1 MTPAKRLEIEDP
13 RWAEFVSACP
23 SATCFHHPAWS
34 KVVSECYGYRPF
46 ALALEDDSG
55 RVRAG
60 LPVVEVRSRL
70 GGRRWISLP
79 FTDHCPPLA
88 REESDYP
95 LLISEL
101 ERLRA
106 DRGIREFEIRD
117 RLDHGGSHPL
127 QAAVRHTLAI
137 RPDSQEMFRAFH
149 RSQVQR
155 SIGKAER
162 EGITVNHA
170 ERAEDL
176 TDVFYRLHANT
187 RRRLGVPVQP
197 RRFFESL
204 WAEAIDRGLGFVLI
218 ASAAGNPV
226 ASAVFL
232 SWNGTLIYKYG
243 ASDSRSWNM
252 RPNHAIF
259 WSAIRWA
266 AEHGYHTLDFGRT
279 EVDQEGLR
287 SFKSGWGATEVPLQ
301 YSVFA
306 DRAPQESRQ
315 RLSHMMEPVLRRSPM
330 WVARLVGELTYKY
343 AA

>member
-1 MTPAKRLEIEDP
+1 VLTTILDIDDP
-13 RWAEFVSACP
+13 RWADFVSACP

-34 KVVSECYGYRPF
+34 KAVSECYGYKPF
-46 ALALEDDSG
+46 AFALEDDSG
-55 RVRAG
+55 RVRGG
-60 LPVVEVRSRL
+60 LPLVEVRARL

-79 FTDHCPPLA
+79 FTDHCPPLVS
-88 REESDYP
+88 EELDRT
-95 LLISEL
+95 LLIGEL
-101 ERLRA
+101 DRLRVSE
-106 DRGIREFEIRD
+106 GIRELEVRD
-117 RLDHGGSHPL
+117 NVNHDGSHLL

-137 RPDSQEMFRAFH
+137 RPDAQELYRAFH
-149 RSQVQR
+149 KSQVQR
-155 SIGKAER
+155 SIGKSQR
-162 EGITVNHA
+162 EGIEVRVA

-197 RRFFESL
+197 RRFFQSL
-204 WAEAIDRGLGFVLI
+204 WDETVERGLGFVLI
-218 ASAAGNPV
+218 ASAGDVPV

-243 ASDSRSWNM
+243 ASDSSSWNL

-259 WSAIRWA
+259 WNAIQWA
-266 AEHGYHTLDFGRT
+266 ASNGYHTLDFGRT

-287 SFKSGWGATEVPLQ
+287 SFKSGWGATELPLQ

-315 RLSHMMEPVLRRSPM
+315 RLSHLMEPVLKKSPM